1 MAFRITITVPTYDA
15 VLAVQERL
23 LGAGDMPFAEF
34 TVAIVGEATAP
45 RPPAMR
51 VTAAPKK
58 NSKQKAVT
66 AAPTKNSKPQRAVT
80 AAPKTNSKPKTA
92 PDKQTSRSAI
102 LDAINK
108 AGEAGITRDEINQ
121 ALKAAGYKTTTG
133 NTRLQELKRSGQ
145 IVLGQDQR
153 WRAK

>member
-51 VTAAPKK
+51 VTATPKKSSKPQKTVTAAPKK
-58 NSKQKAVT
+58 NSK
-66 AAPTKNSKPQRAVT
+66 PQ
-80 AAPKTNSKPKTA
+80 KTA

-108 AGEAGITRDEINQ
+108 ASEAGITRDEINQ
-121 ALKAAGYKTTTG
+121 ALIAAGYKTTTG

>member
-23 LGAGDMPFAEF
+23 LGASDMPFAEF

-45 RPPAMR
+45 RSPAMR
-51 VTAAPKK
+51 VTAAPK
-58 NSKQKAVT
+58 
-66 AAPTKNSKPQRAVT
+66 APKKNSKPQ
-80 AAPKTNSKPKTA
+80 KTA

-108 AGEAGITRDEINQ
+108 ASEAGITRDEINQ
-121 ALKAAGYKTTTG
+121 ALIAAGYKTTTG

>member
-45 RPPAMR
+45 RPPTMR

-58 NSKQKAVT
+58 NSK
-66 AAPTKNSKPQRAVT
+66 PQ
-80 AAPKTNSKPKTA
+80 KTA

-108 AGEAGITRDEINQ
+108 VGEAGITRDEINQ

>member
-34 TVAIVGEATAP
+34 TVAIIGEATAP
-45 RPPAMR
+45 RPPAAR

-58 NSKQKAVT
+58 NSKPQKTV
-66 AAPTKNSKPQRAVT
+66 S
-80 AAPKTNSKPKTA
+80 
-92 PDKQTSRSAI
+92 DKQTSRSAI

-108 AGEAGITRDEINQ
+108 ASEAGITRDEINQ
-121 ALKAAGYKTTTG
+121 ALIAAGYKTTTG

>member
-1 MAFRITITVPTYDA
+1 
-15 VLAVQERL
+15 
-23 LGAGDMPFAEF
+23 
-34 TVAIVGEATAP
+34 
-45 RPPAMR
+45 
-51 VTAAPKK
+51 VTAAPKAPKK
-58 NSKQKAVT
+58 NSK
-66 AAPTKNSKPQRAVT
+66 PQ
-80 AAPKTNSKPKTA
+80 KTA

-108 AGEAGITRDEINQ
+108 ASGAGITRDEINE
-121 ALKAAGYKTTTG
+121 ALIAAGYKTTTG

>member
-51 VTAAPKK
+51 VTAAPKE
-58 NSKQKAVT
+58 
-66 AAPTKNSKPQRAVT
+66 NSKPQKTVT
-80 AAPKTNSKPKTA
+80 AAPKAPKKKSKPQKTA

-108 AGEAGITRDEINQ
+108 ASEAGITRDEINQ
-121 ALKAAGYKTTTG
+121 ALVAAGYKTTTG

>member
-34 TVAIVGEATAP
+34 TVAIIGEATTP

-58 NSKQKAVT
+58 NSK
-66 AAPTKNSKPQRAVT
+66 PQ
-80 AAPKTNSKPKTA
+80 KTA

-108 AGEAGITRDEINQ
+108 ASESGITRDEINQ
-121 ALKAAGYKTTTG
+121 ALIAAGYKTTTG

>member
-51 VTAAPKK
+51 VTAAPEE
-58 NSKQKAVT
+58 
-66 AAPTKNSKPQRAVT
+66 NSKPQ
-80 AAPKTNSKPKTA
+80 KTA

-108 AGEAGITRDEINQ
+108 ASAAGITRDEINQ
-121 ALKAAGYKTTTG
+121 ALIAAGYKTTTG

-145 IVLGQDQR
+145 VVLGPDQR

>member
-34 TVAIVGEATAP
+34 TVAIIGEATAP

-51 VTAAPKK
+51 VTAVPKKNSKPQKTVTAAPKAPKK
-58 NSKQKAVT
+58 NSK
-66 AAPTKNSKPQRAVT
+66 PQT
-80 AAPKTNSKPKTA
+80 TA

-108 AGEAGITRDEINQ
+108 ASEAGITRDEINQ
-121 ALKAAGYKTTTG
+121 ALIAAGYKTTTG

>member
-34 TVAIVGEATAP
+34 TVAIIGEATAP
-45 RPPAMR
+45 SPPVVR

-58 NSKQKAVT
+58 S
-66 AAPTKNSKPQRAVT
+66 SKPQ
-80 AAPKTNSKPKTA
+80 KTA

-108 AGEAGITRDEINQ
+108 ASEAGITRDEINQ
-121 ALKAAGYKTTTG
+121 ALIAAGYKTTTG

>member
-45 RPPAMR
+45 RAPVMR

-58 NSKQKAVT
+58 D
-66 AAPTKNSKPQRAVT
+66 SKPQ
-80 AAPKTNSKPKTA
+80 KTA
-92 PDKQTSRSAI
+92 PDKHTSRSAI

-108 AGEAGITRDEINQ
+108 VGEAGITRDEINQ
-121 ALKAAGYKTTTG
+121 ALKAAGYKITTG

>member
-34 TVAIVGEATAP
+34 TVAIVGEAPAS

-58 NSKQKAVT
+58 NSK
-66 AAPTKNSKPQRAVT
+66 PQE
-80 AAPKTNSKPKTA
+80 TA

-121 ALKAAGYKTTTG
+121 ALIAAGYKTTTG

-145 IVLGQDQR
+145 VVLGPDQR

>member
-1 MAFRITITVPTYDA
+1 VEINSET
-15 VLAVQERL
+15 
-23 LGAGDMPFAEF
+23 
-34 TVAIVGEATAP
+34 TAL
-45 RPPAMR
+45 RPQAMR

-58 NSKQKAVT
+58 NSK
-66 AAPTKNSKPQRAVT
+66 PQ
-80 AAPKTNSKPKTA
+80 KTA

-108 AGEAGITRDEINQ
+108 GGEAGITRDEINQ